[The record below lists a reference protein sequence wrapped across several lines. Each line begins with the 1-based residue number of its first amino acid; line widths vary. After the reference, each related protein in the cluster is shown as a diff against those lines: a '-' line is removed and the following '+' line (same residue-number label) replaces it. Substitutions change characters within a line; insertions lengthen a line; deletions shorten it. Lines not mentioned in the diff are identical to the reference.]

1 MEVRKKIRCP
11 FCGHEQNIQY
21 VPGAVSRGL
30 FMRCKARQCR
40 KEFEVRLAPDGR
52 KKTGSAVVPMS
63 QKEAGGQWLKTG
75 RAQDP

>member
-40 KEFEVRLAPDGR
+40 KEFEVRLGPGR
-52 KKTGSAVVPMS
+52 EEKD
-63 QKEAGGQWLKTG
+63 
-75 RAQDP
+75 R